1 MPHGP
6 SSVSVNIKKRRFEL
20 QRLKL
25 LSKSLT
31 HAGRKEKVESNVAS
45 LLKPHD
51 LLPLKEPGPLG
62 DITVVF
68 QAQQGELR
76 LTLGEIC
83 GR

>member
-6 SSVSVNIKKRRFEL
+6 SSVSVNIKKRRLEL

-31 HAGRKEKVESNVAS
+31 HAGQKEEVESVAR

-51 LLPLKEPGPLG
+51 ILPLKEPGPLG

-76 LTLGEIC
+76 LALGEIC